1 MLWSPL
7 KNCSVEKTKFVGQG
21 IASAQRG
28 NTGGN
33 RPNDFGK
40 VNHIIPI
47 QEKRRGQ
54 STPSEKRCWPQRC
67 NQCGD
72 HGVYVVVE
80 MVMLTAM
87 SVYPELD
94 ADTEYELCVV
104 VPDVIDGVSAVNEG
118 AVLVE

>member
-1 MLWSPL
+1 M
-7 KNCSVEKTKFVGQG
+7 
-21 IASAQRG
+21 
-28 NTGGN
+28 
-33 RPNDFGK
+33 
-40 VNHIIPI
+40 
-47 QEKRRGQ
+47 
-54 STPSEKRCWPQRC
+54 
-67 NQCGD
+67 
-72 HGVYVVVE
+72 YVVVE